1 MSQYA
6 IAHQLPGER
15 EVRLPSVPR
24 AVGAAA
30 ERAIG
35 ARSHSAR
42 LKRVIERSI
51 VPIVIVDRD
60 RRYVEANPPA
70 RLAFRASLA
79 ELRRLRIDDLTPPH
93 LFEVMEAAWARLAQ
107 RGCVAGPYEV
117 AFPDGSRLPVVYYA
131 LANALPGLHLIAF
144 APSGWPDRELIGD
157 LPEVDRGVISTLTPR
172 ELEVLE
178 LAADGYS
185 GPMIAHDLV
194 ISPTTVRTHFEHIYA
209 KLDVRDRAAAVA
221 KAMRLGLIV

>member
-1 MSQYA
+1 
-6 IAHQLPGER
+6 
-15 EVRLPSVPR
+15 
-24 AVGAAA
+24 VGAAA

-35 ARSHSAR
+35 ARGHAAR
-42 LKRVIERSI
+42 LKRVVERSV
-51 VPIVIVDRD
+51 VPIVIVDRE

-70 RLAFRASLA
+70 RLAFRVSLA

-93 LFEVMEAAWARLAQ
+93 LFEVMEAAWARLVQ
-107 RGCVAGPYEV
+107 RGYVAGPYEV
-117 AFPDGSRLPVVYYA
+117 ASPDGSRLPVVYYA

-157 LPEVDRGVISTLTPR
+157 LPESHPEVISSLTPR

-178 LAADGYS
+178 LAAEGYS
-185 GPMIAHDLV
+185 GPMIARELM
-194 ISPTTVRTHFEHIYA
+194 ISTTTVRTHFDHIYA
-209 KLDVRDRAAAVA
+209 KLDVRDRAGAVA